1 MRAAVF
7 DAYGMPMDADVAGK
21 TVALVLWVRA
31 QDAEGGA
38 VVVFRGLAGDP
49 REQAWLAFSEL
60 APERRYPFVYPGD
73 DPAVIDLAFV
83 PPGAGSTRM
92 PELALRLSLVDVAS
106 ATIVLGEAADGELR
120 FTLADVVLRGP
131 GAM

>member
-7 DAYGMPMDADVAGK
+7 DAYGMPMDAEGAGK
-21 TVALVLWVRA
+21 TIALALWVRA

-49 REQAWLAFSEL
+49 REHAWLAFSEL
-60 APERRYPFVYPGD
+60 APERRYPFAYPGD
-73 DPAVIDLAFV
+73 EPAVIDLAFV
-83 PPGAGSTRM
+83 PRGAGSTLM
-92 PELALRLSLVDVAS
+92 PEIVERLSLVDVAS

-120 FTLADVVLRGP
+120 FTLADVVLRAP
-131 GAM
+131 GEA

>member
-1 MRAAVF
+1 MQAAVF
-7 DAYGMPMDADVAGK
+7 DGCGMPMDVDVAGP
-21 TVALVLWVRA
+21 TIALVLWVRA

-49 REQAWLAFSEL
+49 REQAWLGFGEL
-60 APERRYPFVYPGD
+60 EPERRYPFAYPGD

-83 PPGAGSTRM
+83 PRGAGSTLL
-92 PELALRLSLVDVAS
+92 PEMVERLSLVDVAS

-120 FTLADVVLRGP
+120 FTLADVVLRAP
-131 GAM
+131 GEV